1 MKVYDIF
8 SYVPEN
14 ELSLESIEERF
25 RLYRYAGKADSDE
38 YDFISDEVPRTH
50 DPDVINC
57 VYELRAEGKKVAFLV
72 ADTKIVAVIGYK
84 E

>member
-38 YDFISDEVPRTH
+38 YDFISDEVPRTP

-57 VYELRAEGKKVAFLV
+57 VYELRVDVQLDQEELLLSSSNLQ
-72 ADTKIVAVIGYK
+72 
-84 E
+84 